1 MIGLVLTCGRNLRPQ
16 VCNMLII
23 SWFLMSQFATSNV
36 WKNLSQLFF
45 HCSWSQFATLN
56 YCKLRPQC
64 GVFNSSV
71 ATGGFTLFAIW
82 QTRLPNL
89 HFFAFR
95 HSKVTQKG
103 RFVLRHFLFE
113 VK

>member
-71 ATGGFTLFAIW
+71 ATGEFTLLCIPPLESGAKGSFRFASLYLDPFI
-82 QTRLPNL
+82 LKL
-89 HFFAFR
+89 
-95 HSKVTQKG
+95 
-103 RFVLRHFLFE
+103 
-113 VK
+113 

>member
-56 YCKLRPQC
+56 YCKFRPQC

-71 ATGGFTLFAIW
+71 VTDGL
-82 QTRLPNL
+82 
-89 HFFAFR
+89 
-95 HSKVTQKG
+95 VTQNDAKG
-103 RFVLRHFLFE
+103 NDPNAAFNASFLLVL
-113 VK
+113 